1 MEYELTTV
9 TGPAM
14 EPVDLTLA
22 KSHLRVGHTGE
33 DTLIEALI
41 AAARQMT
48 EEYTGQRWINQAL
61 ILRLDC
67 WPEDDVIR
75 IPVQPVSAVS
85 AVKYYDADGDE
96 QTLAADQY
104 QTRLGFSP
112 PTIQPASGL
121 VWPVLEYD
129 KAGAVSVEFTAG
141 YGATE
146 ANVPPMVSAA
156 MLLILGGWDENR
168 GDQNALIAKGI
179 PPMAKNLL
187 DLLWTGSY

>member
-1 MEYELTTV
+1 MDYELTTV
-9 TGPAM
+9 TGPAL
-14 EPVDLTLA
+14 EPVGLTLA
-22 KSHLRVGHTGE
+22 KLHLRVGHAGE
-33 DTLIEALI
+33 DTLTAALI

-48 EEYTGQRWINQAL
+48 ETHTGRRWINQAL
-61 ILRLDC
+61 RLRLDR
-67 WPEDDVIR
+67 WPCDGVIR

-112 PTIQPASGL
+112 PTVQPAPGL

-129 KAGAVSVEFTAG
+129 KGGAVSVEFTAG

-146 ANVPPMVSAA
+146 ANVPPMVIPA

-168 GDQNALIAKGI
+168 GDQNALIARGI
-179 PPMAKNLL
+179 PPQAKSLL
-187 DLLWTGSY
+187 DLLWTGAH